1 MTILQFFA
9 GVVWVIDV
17 VLFIRIVEVHYI
29 DQDMYRD
36 RLDAIKK
43 GLI

>member
-1 MTILQFFA
+1 MNIIQF
-9 GVVWVIDV
+9 VSSIIWIVDV
-17 VLFIRIVEVHYI
+17 VLFIRIVEVHYS
-29 DQDMYRD
+29 DRELYRD